1 MGEYLCIDIL
11 IIILLVTS
19 SVIVTILNVCLII
32 IKNWVITREVKD
44 SINMIISLRDKAWTP
59 EPVTC

>member
-1 MGEYLCIDIL
+1 MDEYLCIDIL